1 MPGTLWAHMSE
12 VTSVKESLEGGELN
26 SADGEAV
33 ELIEE
38 AHTFPKFNAWAFCQL
53 SSRLCAALAN
63 ASLLGVL

>member
-12 VTSVKESLEGGELN
+12 VTSERESLEGGELN
-26 SADGEAV
+26 SSDGEAV
-33 ELIEE
+33 ELIE